1 MATPT
6 LTTEHEHTGSGHDVV
21 PLIVSADSK
30 AGLRSKAHRLARYLA
45 DHPDTPFESFARSV
59 AAEDTG
65 RAHRAVLLAGDR
77 ADGRRGLE
85 TLAAGQNPPEVVRGS
100 ARRAE
105 RVVFV
110 FPGQGSQWPGMALDL
125 LDWSPVFAAE
135 LARCDAA
142 LAAFADWS
150 VVDVLRGHPG
160 APTLDD
166 GADVVQPVLFAVM
179 VALAALWRAHGV
191 EPAAVVG
198 HSLGEVAAA
207 CATGALSHADGM
219 RVAAL
224 WSSAQATLS
233 GRGDMISV
241 PLPVAEVRS
250 RLAGRDGL
258 DIGAVNAP
266 SWVVVSGDSAA
277 VEELLADLT
286 AEGVRARRIPVGLA
300 AHSRHI
306 DGIRDRLLADL
317 APLAPSST
325 VVPFHSTVT
334 EGPLDTAALDAGYWF
349 RNLRNPV
356 RFDEATRG
364 LVEQGHGVF
373 AEISP
378 HPVLTVAVQDTIDA
392 LDGRAA
398 VLGTI
403 RRREDGPRSFLG
415 SLAAAYVCGAS
426 VDWTAA
432 FPGVA
437 EPVALPES
445 GSDATVAA
453 AGLLAAGHPLLGA
466 ALELAEDG
474 GWLFT
479 GRVSAAQHLW
489 LAGHTVL
496 GRTVLPSSV
505 LVELTLHAASELG
518 CARIEELT
526 QHLPVV
532 FAEDAL
538 SPQGMCLQ
546 VRIGPVDDAGAR
558 RIGVFARP
566 DSVGAAQGG
575 PWTRHATGIMAET
588 AGAAAAEP
596 VLAEW
601 PPPGA
606 RPEDAGTVRERLRG
620 YGIDLGPAFGGLT
633 AAWSLDGELFA
644 EAALPPEA
652 GSGAGYGI
660 HPALLDSALQ
670 AVALFPAAADS
681 DGWLAS
687 SWSGLTLHAAGAT
700 ALRIRLRANGP
711 DSVSVAVGDG
721 VGRPVFSAEN
731 VVLGALPQEY
741 VRAPHAGPV
750 SRTAPDGGFAAKLAA
765 LPAPARAE
773 LLLDLVREHTA
784 QTLGRDTAAGIDGD
798 STFTELGFESLTAV
812 ALRNRLAEATGLK
825 LRTTLA
831 FDYPTP
837 AALAGHLLEALSPA
851 AEDSDVL
858 AGLDRLEQALFGEPS
873 GPPLHGRVKVRLRDL
888 LFRLDGAVEV
898 SGPEPGDDPLD
909 AASDDEIFALLDR
922 ELDLS

>member
-65 RAHRAVLLAGDR
+65 RAHRVVLLAGGR
-77 ADGRRGLE
+77 TDGLRGLE
-85 TLAAGQNPPEVVRGS
+85 TLAAGQHPPEVVRGS

-142 LAAFADWS
+142 LAPFAGWS
-150 VVDVLRGHPG
+150 IMDVLRGHTG

-207 CATGALSHADGM
+207 CATGALSHGDGM

-241 PLPVAEVRS
+241 PLPVAEVRA

-258 DIGAVNAP
+258 DVGAVNAP
-266 SWVVVSGDSAA
+266 TWVIVSGDSAA
-277 VEELLADLT
+277 VAELLADLT

-306 DGIRDRLLADL
+306 DDIRDRLLADL
-317 APLAPSST
+317 APLSPVST
-325 VVPFHSTVT
+325 VIPFHSTVT
-334 EGPLDTAALDAGYWF
+334 EGPLDTATLDAGYWF

-364 LVEQGHGVF
+364 LVEQGYGVF

-378 HPVLTVAVQDTIDA
+378 HPVLTVAVQDTVDA

-415 SLAAAYVCGAS
+415 SLAAAYVSGAS

-432 FPGVA
+432 FPGGAA
-437 EPVALPES
+437 EPLSLP
-445 GSDATVAA
+445 GAGTDATVAA

-479 GRVSAAQHLW
+479 GRLSAAQHPW

-505 LVELTLHAASELG
+505 LVELVVHAATELG

-532 FAEDAL
+532 FAEEAL
-538 SPQGMCLQ
+538 CLQ

-575 PWTRHATGIMAET
+575 PWTRHATGTMAET
-588 AGAAAAEP
+588 AGSAGGEP
-596 VLAEW
+596 VPAEW

-606 RPEDAGTVRERLRG
+606 RPEDVTTVRDRLRG
-620 YGIDLGPAFGGLT
+620 YGIELGPAFGGLT
-633 AAWSLDGELFA
+633 AAWSRDGELFA
-644 EAALPPEA
+644 EIALPPEA
-652 GSGAGYGI
+652 GSGAGYGL
-660 HPALLDSALQ
+660 HPALLDPALQ
-670 AVALFPAAADS
+670 AVALFPAAAEA

-700 ALRIRLRANGP
+700 ALRIRLRATGA
-711 DSVSVAVGDG
+711 DSVAVTAADG

-741 VRAPHAGPV
+741 VRAPHTGPAT
-750 SRTAPDGGFAAKLAA
+750 RTEPDGGFAAKVAA

-773 LLLDLVREHTA
+773 LLLDLVLDHTA
-784 QTLGRDTAAGIDGD
+784 QALGLAGAAGIGGD
-798 STFTELGFESLTAV
+798 DAFTGLGFESLTAV
-812 ALRNRLAEATGLK
+812 ELRNRLAEATGLK

-851 AEDSDVL
+851 DSDVL
-858 AGLDRLEQALFGEPS
+858 ADLDRLEAALSGEP
-873 GPPLHGRVKVRLRDL
+873 GGPLHGRVKVRLRDL

-898 SGPEPGDDPLD
+898 RGPEPGDAPLD

>member
-45 DHPDTPFESFARSV
+45 DHPDTPFEAFARSV

-65 RAHRAVLLAGDR
+65 RAHRAVLLAAGR
-77 ADGRRGLE
+77 EDGRRGLE
-85 TLAAGQNPPEVVRGS
+85 TLAAGQNPPDVVRGS

-142 LAAFADWS
+142 LGPFADWS
-150 VVDVLRGHPG
+150 VVDVLRGRPG

-207 CATGALSHADGM
+207 CATGALSHEDGM

-250 RLAGRDGL
+250 RLTGREGL
-258 DIGAVNAP
+258 DIGAVNGP
-266 SWVVVSGDSAA
+266 SWVIVSGDSAA
-277 VEELLADLT
+277 VAELLADLT
-286 AEGVRARRIPVGLA
+286 AGGVRARRIPVGLA

-306 DGIRDRLLADL
+306 DDLRDRLLADL
-317 APLAPSST
+317 APLAPVST

-334 EGPLDTAALDAGYWF
+334 EGPLDTAALDARYWF

-392 LDGRAA
+392 LDGRAV

-415 SLAAAYVCGAS
+415 SLAAAYVSGAS

-432 FPGVA
+432 FPGGA

-466 ALELAEDG
+466 AVELAEDG

-479 GRVSAAQHLW
+479 GRLSAAQHPW
-489 LAGHTVL
+489 LAGHTVF

-538 SPQGMCLQ
+538 CLQ

-588 AGAAAAEP
+588 AGSTPGPEP
-596 VLAEW
+596 LDF

-606 RPEDAGTVRERLRG
+606 AAEDTGTARDRLRAH
-620 YGIDLGPAFGGLT
+620 GIELGPEFGGLT
-633 AAWSLDGELFA
+633 GAWSLDGELFA
-644 EAALPPEA
+644 EVVLPTPA

-670 AVALFPAAADS
+670 AVALFPAAAES

-687 SWSGLTLHAAGAT
+687 SWSGLALHTAGAP
-700 ALRIRLRANGP
+700 ALRVRVRATGP
-711 DSVSVAVGDG
+711 DSVSVSATDLL
-721 VGRPVFSAEN
+721 GRPVFSAEH
-731 VVLGALPQEY
+731 VVLGALPGEY
-741 VRAPHAGPV
+741 VRAPHTGPATHPGPA
-750 SRTAPDGGFAAKLAA
+750 SGLAA
-765 LPAPARAE
+765 RLGELPEPARAE
-773 LLLDLVREHTA
+773 LLLDLVLEHTA
-784 QTLGRDTAAGIDGD
+784 AVLGRDTAGGD
-798 STFTELGFESLTAV
+798 DTFTELGFESLTAV

-837 AALAGHLLEALSPA
+837 ALLAGHLLEALSPA
-851 AEDSDVL
+851 DSGVL
-858 AGLDRLEQALFGEPS
+858 ADLDRLEEALFGEPG

-888 LFRLDGAVEV
+888 LFRLDGAAEA
-898 SGPEPGDDPLD
+898 GDPDPGAAPLD

>member
-45 DHPDTPFESFARSV
+45 DHPETPFEAFARSV

-77 ADGRRGLE
+77 GDGRRGLE
-85 TLAAGQNPPEVVRGS
+85 TLAAGQNPPDVVRGS

-125 LDWSPVFAAE
+125 LGWSPVFAAE
-135 LARCDAA
+135 IARCDAA
-142 LAAFADWS
+142 LGSFADWS
-150 VVDVLRGHPG
+150 LVDVLRGRPG

-207 CATGALSHADGM
+207 CAIGALSHADGM

-224 WSSAQATLS
+224 WSSAQATLA

-241 PLPVAEVRS
+241 PLPVAEVRA
-250 RLAGRDGL
+250 RLTGREGL
-258 DIGAVNAP
+258 DIGAVNGP
-266 SWVVVSGDSAA
+266 SWVIVSGDSAA
-277 VEELLADLT
+277 VAELLADLT
-286 AEGVRARRIPVGLA
+286 ADGVRARRIPVGLA

-306 DGIRDRLLADL
+306 DDIRDRLLADL
-317 APLAPSST
+317 APLTPVST

-334 EGPLDTAALDAGYWF
+334 EGPLDTAALDARYWF

-364 LVEQGHGVF
+364 LVEQDHGVF

-392 LDGRAA
+392 LDGRAV

-403 RRREDGPRSFLG
+403 RRREAGPRSFLG
-415 SLAAAYVCGAS
+415 SLAAAYVSGAR

-432 FPGVA
+432 FPGGA

-466 ALELAEDG
+466 AVELAEDG

-479 GRVSAAQHLW
+479 GRLSAAQHPW

-538 SPQGMCLQ
+538 CLQ

-588 AGAAAAEP
+588 AGPAAAPEP
-596 VLAEW
+596 AGW

-606 RPEDAGTVRERLRG
+606 VAEDAGTARDRLRAH
-620 YGIDLGPAFGGLT
+620 GIELGPEFGGLT
-633 AAWSLDGELFA
+633 GAWSFDGEVFA
-644 EAALPPEA
+644 EVALPSPA

-670 AVALFPAAADS
+670 AVALFPAAAES

-687 SWSGLTLHAAGAT
+687 SWSGLALHAAGVP
-700 ALRIRLRANGP
+700 ALRARVRATGP
-711 DSVSVAVGDG
+711 DSVSVAATDL
-721 VGRPVFSAEN
+721 VGRQVFSAEH
-731 VVLGALPQEY
+731 VVLGPLPQEY
-741 VRAPHAGPV
+741 VRAPHAEPAARPGPAGGL
-750 SRTAPDGGFAAKLAA
+750 TARLGE
-765 LPAPARAE
+765 LPEPARAE
-773 LLLDLVREHTA
+773 LVLDLVREHTA
-784 QTLGRDTAAGIDGD
+784 AALGRDTAAGLGGD
-798 STFTELGFESLTAV
+798 DPFTELGFESLTAV

-837 AALAGHLLEALSPA
+837 AALAGHLMEALRPA
-851 AEDSDVL
+851 DSGVL
-858 AGLDRLEQALFGEPS
+858 ADLDRLEAALFGEP
-873 GPPLHGRVKVRLRDL
+873 GGPLHGRVKVRLRDL
-888 LFRLDGAVEV
+888 LFRLDGVAEAGDTG
-898 SGPEPGDDPLD
+898 SGDAPLD

>member
-45 DHPDTPFESFARSV
+45 EHPDTPFESFARSV

-65 RAHRAVLLAGDR
+65 RAHRAVLLSGGR
-77 ADGRRGLE
+77 DGGLRGLE
-85 TLAAGQNPPEVVRGS
+85 ALAAGQNPPDVVRGS

-125 LDWSPVFAAE
+125 LEWSPVFAGE
-135 LARCDAA
+135 IARCDAA

-150 VVDVLRGHPG
+150 IVDVLHGRPG

-179 VALAALWRAHGV
+179 VALAALWRSHGV

-207 CATGALSHADGM
+207 CATGALSHQDGM
-219 RVAAL
+219 RVAAR
-224 WSSAQATLS
+224 WSQAQATLS

-241 PLPVAEVRS
+241 PLPVADVRS

-266 SWVVVSGDSAA
+266 SWVVVSGDSGA

-325 VVPFHSTVT
+325 AVPFHSTVT
-334 EGPLDTAALDAGYWF
+334 EGPLDTAVLDARYWF

-364 LVEQGHGVF
+364 LVAQGLGVF

-378 HPVLTVAVQDTIDA
+378 HPVLTVAVQDTIDT
-392 LDGRAA
+392 LDGRA
-398 VLGTI
+398 VVFGSI

-415 SLAAAYVCGAS
+415 SLAAAYVSGVG

-432 FPGVA
+432 FPGGA
-437 EPVALPES
+437 EPVTLPES

-466 ALELAEDG
+466 AVELAEDG

-479 GRVSAAQHLW
+479 GRLSAAQQPW
-489 LAGHTVL
+489 LAGHTVF
-496 GRTVLPSSV
+496 GRTVLPSAV

-532 FAEDAL
+532 FAEEAL
-538 SPQGMCLQ
+538 CLQ

-588 AGAAAAEP
+588 AGAAGAAAPP
-596 VLAEW
+596 VEW

-606 RPEDAGTVRERLRG
+606 VAEDASIARDRLRAH
-620 YGIDLGPAFGGLT
+620 GIELGPEFGGLT
-633 AAWSLDGELFA
+633 GAWSLDGELFA
-644 EAALPPEA
+644 EVALPVQA

-670 AVALFPAAADS
+670 SVALFPAAAES
-681 DGWLAS
+681 EGWLAS
-687 SWSGLTLHAAGAT
+687 SWSGLALHTAGAP
-700 ALRIRLRANGP
+700 ALRVRLRATGP
-711 DSVSVAVGDG
+711 DSVSVAATDS

-731 VVLGALPQEY
+731 VVLGALPGEY
-741 VRAPHAGPV
+741 VRAPHAEPV
-750 SRTAPDGGFAAKLAA
+750 TRTAPEGGFAARLAA
-765 LPAPARAE
+765 LPEPARAE
-773 LLLDLVREHTA
+773 LVLDLVREHTA
-784 QTLGRDTAAGIDGD
+784 EVLGRDTAAGIDGD
-798 STFTELGFESLTAV
+798 SAFSELGFESLTAV

-825 LRTTLA
+825 LRTTLV

-837 AALAGHLLEALSPA
+837 DALAGHLLGALQPST
-851 AEDSDVL
+851 EDSDVL
-858 AGLDRLEQALFGEPS
+858 AGLDRLERALFADAG

-888 LFRLDGAVEV
+888 LFRLDGTDEAG
-898 SGPEPGDDPLD
+898 GPEAGDAPLD

>member
-6 LTTEHEHTGSGHDVV
+6 LTTEYEHTGSGHDVV

-45 DHPDTPFESFARSV
+45 DHPDTPFEAFARSV

-77 ADGRRGLE
+77 DDGRRGLD
-85 TLAAGQNPPEVVRGS
+85 TLAAGQNPPGVVRGS

-125 LDWSPVFAAE
+125 LEWSPVFAAE
-135 LARCDAA
+135 LARCDAS
-142 LAAFADWS
+142 LAPFADWS
-150 VVDVLRGHPG
+150 IVDVLRGRPG

-241 PLPVAEVRS
+241 PLPVAEVRA

-258 DIGAVNAP
+258 DLGAVNAP

-277 VEELLADLT
+277 VAQLLADLT

-306 DGIRDRLLADL
+306 DDIRERLLADL
-317 APLAPSST
+317 APLTPSST

-334 EGPLDTAALDAGYWF
+334 EGPLDTAALDARYWF

-378 HPVLTVAVQDTIDA
+378 HPVLTVAVQDTVDA
-392 LDGRAA
+392 LDGRAV

-403 RRREDGPRSFLG
+403 SRREDGPRSFLG
-415 SLAAAYVCGAS
+415 SLAAAYVSGAS

-432 FPGVA
+432 FPGGA

-466 ALELAEDG
+466 AVELAEDG

-479 GRVSAAQHLW
+479 GRLSAAQHPW

-532 FAEDAL
+532 FAEEAL
-538 SPQGMCLQ
+538 CLQ

-588 AGAAAAEP
+588 AGSAAGPEP
-596 VLAEW
+596 LEW
-601 PPPGA
+601 PPQGA
-606 RPEDAGTVRERLRG
+606 VAEDAGTARDRLRAH
-620 YGIDLGPAFGGLT
+620 GIELGPEFGGLT
-633 AAWSLDGELFA
+633 GAWSLDGELFA
-644 EAALPPEA
+644 EVVLPAPA

-670 AVALFPAAADS
+670 AVALFPAAAES

-687 SWSGLTLHAAGAT
+687 SWSGLALYTAGAP
-700 ALRIRLRANGP
+700 ALRVRVRATGP
-711 DSVSVAVGDG
+711 DSVSVAATDL

-731 VVLGALPQEY
+731 VVLGALPEEY
-741 VRAPHAGPV
+741 VRAPHAEPAVRG
-750 SRTAPDGGFAAKLAA
+750 TPDGGFAAKVAA
-765 LPAPARAE
+765 LPGPARAE
-773 LLLDLVREHTA
+773 LLLDLVLEHTA
-784 QTLGRDTAAGIDGD
+784 AVLGRDTAAGDD
-798 STFTELGFESLTAV
+798 TFTDLGFESLTAV

-851 AEDSDVL
+851 DADVL
-858 AGLDRLEQALFGEPS
+858 ADLDRLEAALLGEAA
-873 GPPLHGRVKVRLRDL
+873 GGLHGRVKVRLRDL
-888 LFRLDGAVEV
+888 LFRLDGAADERD
-898 SGPEPGDDPLD
+898 PEPGEAPLD
-909 AASDDEIFALLDR
+909 TASDDEIFALLDR

>member
-6 LTTEHEHTGSGHDVV
+6 LTSEHEHTGHGHDVV

-59 AAEDTG
+59 AADDTG
-65 RAHRAVLLAGDR
+65 RAHRAVLLAGGR

-85 TLAAGQNPPEVVRGS
+85 TLAAGQHPPGVVRGS

-125 LDWSPVFAAE
+125 LEWSPVFAAE

-142 LAAFADWS
+142 LARFADWS
-150 VVDVLRGHPG
+150 IVDVLRGLPG
-160 APTLDD
+160 APTLED

-207 CATGALSHADGM
+207 CATGALSHEDGM

-241 PLPVAEVRS
+241 PLPVAEVRR
-250 RLAGRDGL
+250 RLAGRAGL

-266 SWVVVSGDSAA
+266 TWVVVSGDSAA
-277 VEELLADLT
+277 VEELLAALT
-286 AEGVRARRIPVGLA
+286 AEGIRARRIPVGLA

-317 APLAPSST
+317 APLSPAST

-364 LVEQGHGVF
+364 LVELGHGVF

-378 HPVLTVAVQDTIDA
+378 HPVLTVAVQDTVDA
-392 LDGRAA
+392 LDGRAV

-415 SLAAAYVCGAS
+415 SLAAAYVSGAS

-432 FPGVA
+432 FPGAA

-445 GSDATVAA
+445 GSDATVVA

-479 GRVSAAQHLW
+479 GRLSAAQHPW
-489 LAGHTVL
+489 LGGHTVL

-505 LVELTLHAASELG
+505 LVELILHAASELG

-532 FAEDAL
+532 FAEEAPPL
-538 SPQGMCLQ
+538 QAMCLQ

-588 AGAAAAEP
+588 AGSAADPEP
-596 VLAEW
+596 VAW

-606 RPEDAGTVRERLRG
+606 VAEDAGGARDRLRAH
-620 YGIDLGPAFGGLT
+620 GIELGPEFGGLIR
-633 AAWSLDGELFA
+633 AWSLAGELFA
-644 EAALPPEA
+644 EVVLPAPA

-660 HPALLDSALQ
+660 HPALLDPALQ
-670 AVALFPAAADS
+670 AVALFPAAAES
-681 DGWLAS
+681 GGWLAS
-687 SWSGLTLHAAGAT
+687 SWSGLALHTAGAS
-700 ALRIRLRANGP
+700 ALRVRLRATGP
-711 DSVSVAVGDG
+711 DSVSVSATDL

-731 VVLGALPQEY
+731 VVLGALPEEY
-741 VRAPHAGPV
+741 VRAPHAEPAA
-750 SRTAPDGGFAAKLAA
+750 RPEPDGGFAAKLAA

-784 QTLGRDTAAGIDGD
+784 QTLGRATAAGIDGD

-825 LRTTLA
+825 LRTTLV

-837 AALAGHLLEALSPA
+837 AALAGHLLEALHPA
-851 AEDSDVL
+851 AADSDVL
-858 AGLDRLEQALFGEPS
+858 AGLDRLEQALFGEPG

-888 LFRLDGAVEV
+888 LFRLDGAEDERDP
-898 SGPEPGDDPLD
+898 GPGDAPLD

>member
-6 LTTEHEHTGSGHDVV
+6 LTSEHEHTGRGHDVV

-65 RAHRAVLLAGDR
+65 RAHRAVLLAGGR
-77 ADGRRGLE
+77 VDGLRGLE
-85 TLAAGQNPPEVVRGS
+85 TLAAGQNPPGVVRGS

-125 LDWSPVFAAE
+125 LEWSTVFAAE

-142 LAAFADWS
+142 LARFAHWS
-150 VVDVLRGHPG
+150 VVDVLRGHSG
-160 APTLDD
+160 APTLED
-166 GADVVQPVLFAVM
+166 GADIVQPVLFAVM

-207 CATGALSHADGM
+207 CVTGALSHEDGM

-241 PLPVAEVRS
+241 PLPVAEVRA
-250 RLAGRDGL
+250 RLTGRDGL

-266 SWVVVSGDSAA
+266 SWVIVSGDSAA
-277 VEELLADLT
+277 VADLLADLT
-286 AEGVRARRIPVGLA
+286 ADGVRARRIPVGLA

-306 DGIRDRLLADL
+306 DDIRDRLLTDL
-317 APLAPSST
+317 APLTPVST

-334 EGPLDTAALDAGYWF
+334 EGPLDTAALDARYWF

-392 LDGRAA
+392 LDGGAV

-403 RRREDGPRSFLG
+403 RRREAGPRSFLG
-415 SLAAAYVCGAS
+415 SLAAAYVSGAS

-437 EPVALPES
+437 EPVSLPES
-445 GSDATVAA
+445 GADATVAA

-466 ALELAEDG
+466 AVELAEDG

-479 GRVSAAQHLW
+479 GRLSAAQHPW

-496 GRTVLPSSV
+496 GRTVLPSAV
-505 LVELTLHAASELG
+505 LVELIVHAAGELG

-538 SPQGMCLQ
+538 CLQ

-588 AGAAAAEP
+588 AGSAPGEP
-596 VLAEW
+596 VPAEW
-601 PPPGA
+601 PPAGA
-606 RPEDAGTVRERLRG
+606 RPEDVTAVRERLRG
-620 YGIDLGPAFGGLT
+620 YGIELGPAFAGLT
-633 AAWSLDGELFA
+633 AAWSRDGELFA
-644 EAALPPEA
+644 ETALPPEA

-660 HPALLDSALQ
+660 HPALLDAALQ
-670 AVALFPAAADS
+670 AVALFPAAAES
-681 DGWLAS
+681 GGWLAS
-687 SWSGLTLHAAGAT
+687 AWSGLSVHTAGAT
-700 ALRIRLRANGP
+700 ALRVRLRATGP
-711 DSVSVAVGDG
+711 DSVSVAAADEL
-721 VGRPVFSAEN
+721 GRPVCAAEH
-731 VVLGALPQEY
+731 VVLGALPEAY
-741 VRAPHAGPV
+741 VRAPHTGPE
-750 SRTAPDGGFAAKLAA
+750 RRPAPDGGFAAKLAA

-784 QTLGRDTAAGIDGD
+784 DVLGRDTAAGIGGD
-798 STFTELGFESLTAV
+798 DAFTDLGFESLTAV
-812 ALRNRLAEATGLK
+812 ALRNRLTEATGLK

-837 AALAGHLLEALSPA
+837 AALAGHLLAELSPA
-851 AEDSDVL
+851 DTDVL
-858 AGLDRLEQALFGEPS
+858 AGLDRLEEALFGEPG

-888 LFRLDGAVEV
+888 LFRLDGAVEA
-898 SGPEPGDDPLD
+898 SDAGAGDAPLD